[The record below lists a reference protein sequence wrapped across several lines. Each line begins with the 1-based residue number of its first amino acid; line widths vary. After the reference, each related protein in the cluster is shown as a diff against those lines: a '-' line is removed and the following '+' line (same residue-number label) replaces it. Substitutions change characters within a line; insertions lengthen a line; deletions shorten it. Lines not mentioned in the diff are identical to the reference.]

1 MCWVHGRNN
10 ESAFDMSIDITG
22 RSALQ
27 LAALI
32 QSGAVDPIDVAETT
46 LAAIEACEDK
56 AVFTRVTVPK
66 SALTTYATPRRTSM
80 SAG

>member
-1 MCWVHGRNN
+1 
-10 ESAFDMSIDITG
+10 MSIDITG

-56 AVFTRVTVPK
+56 AVFTRPKVTVADLAEAVYLRQG
-66 SALTTYATPRRTSM
+66 SGRRPRT
-80 SAG
+80 G